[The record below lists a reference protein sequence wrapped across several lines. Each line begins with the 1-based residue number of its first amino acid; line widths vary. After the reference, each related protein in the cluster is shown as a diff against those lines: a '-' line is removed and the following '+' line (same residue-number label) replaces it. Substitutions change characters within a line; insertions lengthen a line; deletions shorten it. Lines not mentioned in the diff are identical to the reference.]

1 MKPAAYA
8 ALFLGLVSA
17 ALGQTATLAPSPT
30 ESVGCTAHGDHW
42 CVPASHV
49 AVCGYRTHV
58 SGTATALV

>member
-17 ALGQTATLAPSPT
+17 ALGQTVTLAPSPT

-49 AVCGYRTHV
+49 AVCGY
-58 SGTATALV
+58 